1 MTGIYFLVNNDT
13 KIVKKNFLVQFL
25 MQIFFMKI
33 VIQMILKKILIIST
47 LCIAVNLPGMVHEPN
62 SFSFNLPDEIVQA
75 LTNGDAKI
83 ISNYFNMSV
92 ELIINDSQ
100 AVYGRAQAE
109 QILKTFFNN
118 NASASGKF
126 GYKQLHK
133 GDRDNVQFYICE
145 LHTGKGSYRVT
156 INMKD
161 QRIHQMRIESND

>member
-1 MTGIYFLVNNDT
+1 MIFKQILV
-13 KIVKKNFLVQFL
+13 F
-25 MQIFFMKI
+25 
-33 VIQMILKKILIIST
+33 ST
-47 LCIAVNLPGMVHEPN
+47 LCLAVNLHGTVYESESN
-62 SFSFNLPDEIVQA
+62 SLNLPNEIVQA
-75 LTNGDAKI
+75 LTNGDAKA
-83 ISNYFNMSV
+83 ISNYFNTSV

-100 AVYGRAQAE
+100 AVYGKAQAE

-126 GYKQLHK
+126 SYKQLHK
-133 GDRDNVQFYICE
+133 GDRDNVQFYIGE